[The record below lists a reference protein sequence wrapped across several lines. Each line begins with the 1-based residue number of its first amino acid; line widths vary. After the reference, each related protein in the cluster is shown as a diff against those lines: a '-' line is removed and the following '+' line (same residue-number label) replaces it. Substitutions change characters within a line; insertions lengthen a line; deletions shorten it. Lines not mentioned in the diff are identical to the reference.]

1 MILFENVY
9 KEYANGV
16 MALYNLNLEIPAG
29 DFVYLMGASGAGKS
43 TLLKLL
49 IREEKP
55 TRGRIL
61 LDGEDI
67 TKIRK
72 SRVPDLRRNVSFV
85 FQDFRLL
92 KRKTVFENVAYTL
105 ECQGASRAEIN
116 NGVGEALELVN
127 LTGKEKDY
135 PENLSGGENQR
146 VAIARAIANDAPI
159 LLCDEPTGNLDSETA
174 ETIMQALV
182 NINLSGKTIIMATHA
197 TDIVEKIKQRVVT
210 LSDGHVSSDV
220 RKEILCDI

>member
-1 MILFENVY
+1 
-9 KEYANGV
+9 
-16 MALYNLNLEIPAG
+16 MALYNLNLEVPSG

-61 LDGEDI
+61 LDGVDI
-67 TKIRK
+67 TKLSK
-72 SRVPDLRRNVSFV
+72 SKIHRLRRNISFV

-105 ECQGASRAEIN
+105 ETQGASKSEILK
-116 NGVGEALELVN
+116 GVGNALELVD
-127 LTGKEKDY
+127 LVGKEREY

-146 VAIARAIANDAPI
+146 VSIARAIANDAPV
-159 LLCDEPTGNLDSETA
+159 LLCDEPTGNLDSDTA
-174 ETIMQALV
+174 AGIMDALV
-182 NINLSGKTIIMATHA
+182 NINKSGKTIIMATHA
-197 TDIVEKIKQRVVT
+197 KDIVDTIKQRVVILT
-210 LSDGHVSSDV
+210 DGHVSSDV

>member
-1 MILFENVY
+1 MIIFENVY
-9 KEYANGV
+9 KEYKNGV
-16 MALYNLNLEIPAG
+16 MALYNLNLEVPSG

-61 LDGEDI
+61 LDGVDI
-67 TKIRK
+67 TKLPK
-72 SRVPDLRRNVSFV
+72 SKIHRLRRNISFV

-105 ECQGASRAEIN
+105 ETQGASKSEILK
-116 NGVGEALELVN
+116 GVGNALELVD
-127 LTGKEKDY
+127 LVGKEREY

-146 VAIARAIANDAPI
+146 VSIARAIANDAPV
-159 LLCDEPTGNLDSETA
+159 LLCDEPTGNLDSDTA
-174 ETIMQALV
+174 AGIMDALV
-182 NINLSGKTIIMATHA
+182 NINKSGKTIIMATHA
-197 TDIVEKIKQRVVT
+197 KDIVDTIKQRVVILT
-210 LSDGHVSSDV
+210 DGHVSSDV